1 MKNKEKSK
9 TKKRRARINKKR
21 RSRSKYSKTGGV
33 TPEQSLL
40 QAVNTGDIVL
50 LERSIR
56 EGANVDTTDPERD
69 YTPLMIAVDNGNARI
84 AEILLE
90 NGADVNASDDP
101 TGTTSLMIACEKRY
115 TLLVNVLLFHGA
127 DKSMKNKYGQT
138 ALAVL
143 LAHEPQG
150 NVILAE
156 DIGKRLRIIRSLS
169 EHGDNELDVNIADN
183 EGYTPLMTILA
194 IRQANPY
201 IHEAEAI
208 VELLINLGADITI
221 TNTHGTRAYDIAVW
235 RNHSDDILEKLQ
247 TQEMREQMMN
257 IPVPMMNSEEYE
269 KCNKNEGQVY
279 DAISY
284 EPLSI
289 ERAVKLEETDYCY
302 DRENLRMWMLQNP
315 QAPTNPMTRSP
326 ISDAWIQT
334 NYPRGIH
341 RSHEITNGGKKRRT
355 RKRHRKKRKTHKK
368 HAK

>member
-9 TKKRRARINKKR
+9 TRKRRSRINKKR
-21 RSRSKYSKTGGV
+21 RSRSKYSKRGGV
-33 TPEQSLL
+33 TPQESLIEAVKTDDVFLL
-40 QAVNTGDIVL
+40 Q
-50 LERSIR
+50 RSLG

-69 YTPLMIAVDNGNARI
+69 YTPLMIAVDNKNKLI
-84 AEILLE
+84 AEILLA
-90 NGADVNASDDP
+90 NNADVNASDDP

-115 TLLVNVLLFHGA
+115 TLLVDVLLSHGA
-127 DKSMKNKYGQT
+127 DKSMKNNYGQT

-143 LAHEPQG
+143 LAFEPQG

-156 DIGKRLRIIRSLS
+156 DIGKRLRIIQSLS
-169 EHGDNELDVNIADN
+169 EYGNNELDVNIPDN
-183 EGYTPLMTILA
+183 DGYTPLMTILA
-194 IRQANPY
+194 TRQASPY
-201 IHEAEAI
+201 IREAEAI
-208 VELLINLGADITI
+208 VELLINLGADITM
-221 TNTHGTRAYDIAVW
+221 TNTHGSTAYDIAVW

-257 IPVPMMNSEEYE
+257 IPVPIMNSDEYE
-269 KCNKNEGQVY
+269 KCDKNEGQVY

-315 QAPTNPMTRSP
+315 QAPTNPMTRSS

-334 NYPRGIH
+334 NYPRGIQ
-341 RSHEITNGGKKRRT
+341 RSHEVTNGGKKHKT
-355 RKRHRKKRKTHKK
+355 RKRYRKRRKL
-368 HAK
+368 